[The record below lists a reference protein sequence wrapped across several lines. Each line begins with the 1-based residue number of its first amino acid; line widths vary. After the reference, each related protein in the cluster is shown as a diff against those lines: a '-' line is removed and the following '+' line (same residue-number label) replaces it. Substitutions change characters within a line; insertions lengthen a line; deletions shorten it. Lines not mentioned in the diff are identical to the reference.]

1 MVNRKRN
8 IHLHLMFTKE
18 EKELLKSL
26 ADLKNMSMTNMI
38 LEWIKKEYEKLEQ
51 Q

>member
-26 ADLKNMSMTNMI
+26 AVLKNISMTELIME
-38 LEWIKKEYEKLEQ
+38 LVKKELIQK
-51 Q
+51 